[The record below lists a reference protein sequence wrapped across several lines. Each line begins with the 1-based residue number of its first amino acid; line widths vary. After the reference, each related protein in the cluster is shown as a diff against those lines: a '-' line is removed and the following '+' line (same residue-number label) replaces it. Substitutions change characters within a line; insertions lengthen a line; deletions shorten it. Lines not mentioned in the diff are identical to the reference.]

1 MKHIESSS
9 IDSIIVDLIIEHYN
23 VQTFEGKGGR
33 LSAKQFDEI
42 VDVAENI
49 YFKKVSIEVKPAL
62 A

>member
-1 MKHIESSS
+1 MNKENMN
-9 IDSIIVDLIIEHYN
+9 IDAIILDLIMDHYN
-23 VQTFEGKGGR
+23 IQSVEGR
-33 LSAKQFDEI
+33 RENLSSKDFDMI